1 MRGCKTMKVLVVG
14 SGGREHTL
22 VWKISQSPKVEKIYC
37 APGNAG
43 IGNMAELVNIKAEDI
58 ELLLAFALEKGID
71 LTVVGPEVPLVDGIV
86 DRFQEEGLK
95 VFGPNK
101 ACAQLEGSKAFAKE
115 FMIRH
120 NIPTAKYK
128 EYTNA
133 QEAINDIGIYGF
145 PMVIK
150 ADGLAA
156 GKGVI
161 IAQNEIEALEALS
174 MIMKDKKFGD
184 AGSKVVIEEFL
195 EGIEA
200 SILCFVD
207 GDTIVPMV
215 SAQDYKKAFDGDMG
229 PNTGGMGTYSPSVIY
244 TDDIKE
250 KVHNEILNPFIEGL
264 KSDGLDFKGIIFIGL
279 MIKNGEL
286 KVLEFNTRFGDPE
299 TQVILSRLETDIVE
313 IFESIIEGKLKEQEI
328 KWLDKKAVCVVL
340 ASKGYPEKYEKG
352 KVITGLDTIEEA
364 IVFHAGTKTVD
375 GKVVTN
381 GGRVLGVVGVADTME
396 MARNMAYKAV
406 DKIKF
411 HGKQYRKDIGEIA
424 LG

>member
-1 MRGCKTMKVLVVG
+1 MKVLVVG

-43 IGNMAELVNIKAEDI
+43 IGNIAQLVNIKVEEI
-58 ELLLAFALEKGID
+58 ELLLAFALEKNID

-86 DRFQEEGLK
+86 DRFEEEGLR

-120 NIPTAKYK
+120 DIPTAKYK
-128 EYTNA
+128 EYTDA
-133 QEAINDIGIYGF
+133 QEAIKDIGIYGF

-161 IAQNEIEALEALS
+161 IAQSKGEAHEALS

-200 SILCFVD
+200 SVLCFVD

-215 SAQDYKKAFDGDMG
+215 SAQDYKKAFDGDEG

-250 KVHNEILNPFIEGL
+250 KAHNEILKPFVQGL
-264 KSDGLDFKGIIFIGL
+264 KSDGLNFKGIIFIGL
-279 MIKNGEL
+279 MIKDGEL
-286 KVLEFNTRFGDPE
+286 RVLEFNTRFGDPE
-299 TQVILSRLETDIVE
+299 TQVVLSRLETDIVE

-328 KWLDKKAVCVVL
+328 KWSDKKAVCVVL

-352 KVITGLDTIEEA
+352 KVITGLDTVEEA
-364 IVFHAGTKTVD
+364 VIFHAGTKSSD

-381 GGRVLGVVGVADTME
+381 GGRVLGVVGIADTME
-396 MARNMAYKAV
+396 MARNIAYKDAS
-406 DKIKF
+406 KIEF
-411 HGKQYRKDIGEIA
+411 DGKQYRKDIGEIA

>member
-1 MRGCKTMKVLVVG
+1 MKVLVVG

-22 VWKISQSPKVEKIYC
+22 VWKLSQSPKVDKIYC

-43 IGNMAELVNIKAEDI
+43 IGNMAEIVNIKAEDI
-58 ELLLAFALEKGID
+58 EVLLGFALEKGID
-71 LTVVGPEVPLVDGIV
+71 LTVVGPEVPLVDGIA

-95 VFGPNK
+95 VFAPNK
-101 ACAQLEGSKAFAKE
+101 ECAQLEGSKAFAKD

-120 NIPTAKYK
+120 NIPTGKYK

-133 QEAINDIGIYGF
+133 DEAINDIGIYGF

-161 IAQNEIEALEALS
+161 IAQDEKEALEALS

-184 AGSKVVIEEFL
+184 AGAKVVIEEFL
-195 EGIEA
+195 DGIEA

-207 GDTIVPMV
+207 GETIVPMV
-215 SAQDYKKAFDGDMG
+215 SAQDYKKAFDGDKG

-244 TDDIKE
+244 NDDIKE
-250 KVHNEILNPFIEGL
+250 KVQNKILKPFIHGL
-264 KSDGLDFKGIIFIGL
+264 KADGLDYKGIVFIGL
-279 MIKNGEL
+279 MIKDGEP

-299 TQVILSRLETDIVE
+299 TQVVLSRLETDLVDI
-313 IFESIIEGKLKEQEI
+313 IESILEGSLKDQEI
-328 KWLDKKAVCVVL
+328 KWSDKKAVCVIL
-340 ASKGYPEKYEKG
+340 ASEGYPGKYEKG
-352 KVITGLDTIEEA
+352 KVIEGLESIKDA
-364 IVFHAGTKTVD
+364 VVFHAGTKLVD

-381 GGRVLGVVGVADTME
+381 GGRVLGVVATADTIDE
-396 MARNMAYKAV
+396 ARNTAYKNI
-406 DKIKF
+406 DKINF
-411 HGKQYRKDIGEIA
+411 EGKQYRTDIGEIA

>member
-1 MRGCKTMKVLVVG
+1 MKVLVVG

-22 VWKISQSPKVEKIYC
+22 VWKISQSSRVEKIYC

-86 DRFQEEGLK
+86 DRFMEEGLK

-101 ACAQLEGSKAFAKE
+101 ACAELEGSKAFAKD

-120 NIPTAKYK
+120 GIPTAMYK
-128 EYTNA
+128 EYTNPD
-133 QEAINDIGIYGF
+133 EAINDIGIYGF

-161 IAQNEIEALEALS
+161 IAQNESEAHEALS
-174 MIMKDKKFGD
+174 MIMKDKKFGN
-184 AGSKVVIEEFL
+184 AGAKVVIEEFL
-195 EGIEA
+195 DGIEA

-215 SAQDYKKAFDGDMG
+215 SAQDYKKVLDGDRG

-244 TDDIKE
+244 NEDIKE
-250 KVHNEILNPFIEGL
+250 KSYNEILIPFIEGL
-264 KSDGLDFKGIIFIGL
+264 KADGLNFKGIIFIGL
-279 MIKNGEL
+279 MIKDGKL

-299 TQVILSRLETDIVE
+299 TQVVLSRLETDLIE
-313 IFESIIEGKLKEQEI
+313 IMESILEGNLKNQKI
-328 KWLDKKAVCVVL
+328 KWSDKKAVCVVL
-340 ASKGYPEKYEKG
+340 ASEGYPGKYEKG
-352 KVITGLDTIEEA
+352 MVIEGLDEVENA
-364 IVFHAGTKTVD
+364 FVFHAGTKLKD

-381 GGRVLGVVGVADTME
+381 GGRVLGVVATADTIDI
-396 MARNMAYKAV
+396 ARDIVYN
-406 DKIKF
+406 DIEKINFK
-411 HGKQYRKDIGEIA
+411 GKQYRKDIGKIA

>member
-1 MRGCKTMKVLVVG
+1 MKVLVVG

-58 ELLLAFALEKGID
+58 ELLLAFALEKNID

-86 DRFQEEGLK
+86 DRFEEEGLK
-95 VFGPNK
+95 IFGPNK
-101 ACAQLEGSKAFAKE
+101 ACAQLEGSKAFAKD

-128 EYTNA
+128 EYTDA
-133 QEAINDIGIYGF
+133 QDAINDIGIYGF

-161 IAQNEIEALEALS
+161 IAQNEGEAHEALS
-174 MIMKDKKFGD
+174 MIMRDKKFGD

-200 SILCFVD
+200 SMLCFVD

-215 SAQDYKKAFDGDMG
+215 SAQDYKKAFDGDEG

-244 TDDIKE
+244 TEEIRE
-250 KVHNEILNPFIEGL
+250 KSHNEILKPFTQGL
-264 KSDGLDFKGIIFIGL
+264 KSDGLNFKGIIFIGL
-279 MIKNGEL
+279 MIKDGEL

-299 TQVILSRLETDIVE
+299 TQVVLSRLETDIVE
-313 IFESIIEGKLKEQEI
+313 IFESIIEGRLKDQEV
-328 KWLDKKAVCVVL
+328 KWSDKKAVCVVL
-340 ASKGYPEKYEKG
+340 ASNGYPEKYEKG
-352 KVITGLDTIEEA
+352 KVITGLDNIEEA
-364 IVFHAGTKTVD
+364 VVFHAGTKSLD

-396 MARNMAYKAV
+396 MARNIAYTGSS
-406 DKIKF
+406 KIEF
-411 HGKQYRKDIGEIA
+411 EGKQYRKDIGEIA

>member
-1 MRGCKTMKVLVVG
+1 MKVLVIG

-22 VWKISQSPKVEKIYC
+22 VWKLSQSPKVDKIYC

-58 ELLLAFALEKGID
+58 EVLLGFALKKGID
-71 LTVVGPEVPLVDGIV
+71 LTVVGPEGPLVDGIV

-95 VFGPNK
+95 VLGPNK
-101 ACAQLEGSKAFAKE
+101 ACAQLEGSKAFAKD

-133 QEAINDIGIYGF
+133 DEAIKDVGIYGF

-161 IAQNEIEALEALS
+161 IAQDETEALEALN

-184 AGSKVVIEEFL
+184 AGAKVVIEEFL
-195 EGIEA
+195 DGIEA

-207 GDTIVPMV
+207 GETIVPMV
-215 SAQDYKKAFDGDMG
+215 SAQDYKKAFDGDQG
-229 PNTGGMGTYSPSVIY
+229 PNTGGMGTYSPSAIY
-244 TDDIKE
+244 NDAMRE
-250 KVHNEILNPFIEGL
+250 KVQNTILEPFIQGL
-264 KSDGLDFKGIIFIGL
+264 KVDGLDFKGIVFIGL
-279 MIKNGEL
+279 MIKDEDL

-299 TQVILSRLETDIVE
+299 TQVILSRLETDLVE
-313 IFESIIEGKLKEQEI
+313 IIESILEERLKSQKI
-328 KWLDKKAVCVVL
+328 KWSDKRAVCVIL
-340 ASKGYPEKYEKG
+340 ASEGYPGKYEKG
-352 KVITGLDTIEEA
+352 KIIEGLENIGDA
-364 IVFHAGTKTVD
+364 VVFHAGTKLKD

-381 GGRVLGVVGVADTME
+381 GGRVLGVVATADTID
-396 MARNMAYKAV
+396 MARNIAYKNI
-406 DKIKF
+406 DKINF
-411 HGKQYRKDIGEIA
+411 EGKQYRTDIGEIA

>member
-1 MRGCKTMKVLVVG
+1 MKVLVIG

-22 VWKISQSPKVEKIYC
+22 VWKISQSPRVEKIYC

-58 ELLLAFALEKGID
+58 ELLLAFALEKAID
-71 LTVVGPEVPLVDGIV
+71 LTVVGPEVPLVEGIV
-86 DRFQEEGLK
+86 DRFMEEGLK
-95 VFGPNK
+95 IFGPNK
-101 ACAQLEGSKAFAKE
+101 ACAELEGSKAFAKE

-120 NIPTAKYK
+120 GIPTAMYK
-128 EYTNA
+128 EYTDA
-133 QEAINDIGIYGF
+133 DEAINDIGIYGF

-161 IAQNEIEALEALS
+161 IAQDGNEAHEALS

-184 AGSKVVIEEFL
+184 AGEKVVIEEFL
-195 EGIEA
+195 DGIET

-215 SAQDYKKAFDGDMG
+215 SAQDYKKAFDGDKG
-229 PNTGGMGTYSPSVIY
+229 PNTGGMGTYSPSAIY
-244 TDDIKE
+244 DEDIKE
-250 KVHNEILNPFIEGL
+250 KSHNEILIPFIEGL
-264 KSDGLDFKGIIFIGL
+264 KADGLDFKGIIFIGL
-279 MIKNGEL
+279 MIKDGKL

-299 TQVILSRLETDIVE
+299 TQVVISRLETDLIE
-313 IFESIIEGKLKEQEI
+313 IIESIIEGNLENQEI
-328 KWLDKKAVCVVL
+328 KWSDKKAVCVVL
-340 ASKGYPEKYEKG
+340 ASEGYPERYEKG
-352 KVITGLDTIEEA
+352 MVIEGLDKIEKSV
-364 IVFHAGTKTVD
+364 VFHAGTKLQD

-381 GGRVLGVVGVADTME
+381 GGRVLGVVVTADTIDI
-396 MARNMAYKAV
+396 ARDIVYK
-406 DKIKF
+406 DIEKINFK
-411 HGKQYRKDIGEIA
+411 GKQYRKDIGKIA

>member
-1 MRGCKTMKVLVVG
+1 MKVLVVG

-22 VWKISQSPKVEKIYC
+22 VWKLSQSPKVDKIYC

-43 IGNMAELVNIKAEDI
+43 IGSLAELVNIKAEDI
-58 ELLLAFALEKGID
+58 EILLGFALEKNID

-86 DRFQEEGLK
+86 DRFEREGLK

-101 ACAQLEGSKAFAKE
+101 ACSQLEGSKAFAKD
-115 FMIRH
+115 FMLRH

-133 QEAINDIGIYGF
+133 DEAIKDIGIYGF

-161 IAQNEIEALEALS
+161 IAEDKNQALEALN

-195 EGIEA
+195 DGIEA

-207 GDTIVPMV
+207 GETIVPMV
-215 SAQDYKKAFDGDMG
+215 SAQDYKKAFDGDKG

-244 TDDIKE
+244 NDDIKE
-250 KVHNEILNPFIEGL
+250 KVQNKILNPFIEGL
-264 KSDGLDFKGIIFIGL
+264 KADGLDYKGIVFIGL
-279 MIKNGEL
+279 MIKNGQP

-299 TQVILSRLETDIVE
+299 TQVVLSRLETDLVE
-313 IFESIIEGKLKEQEI
+313 IIESILEGRLRKQKI
-328 KWLDKKAVCVVL
+328 IWSDKKAVCVIL
-340 ASKGYPEKYEKG
+340 ASGGYPEKYEKG
-352 KVITGLDTIEEA
+352 KIIEGLESIQDA
-364 IVFHAGTKTVD
+364 VVFHAGTKSND
-375 GKVVTN
+375 NKVVTN
-381 GGRVLGVVGVADTME
+381 GGRVLGVVATADTIND
-396 MARNMAYKAV
+396 ARDIVYKNV

-411 HGKQYRKDIGEIA
+411 EGNQYRTDIGEIA

>member
-1 MRGCKTMKVLVVG
+1 MKVLVIG

-22 VWKISQSPKVEKIYC
+22 VWKISQSPRVEKIYC

-58 ELLLAFALEKGID
+58 ELLLAFALEKDID

-86 DRFQEEGLK
+86 DRFMEEGLK
-95 VFGPNK
+95 IFGPNK
-101 ACAQLEGSKAFAKE
+101 ACAELEGSKAFAKE

-120 NIPTAKYK
+120 GIPTAMYK

-133 QEAINDIGIYGF
+133 DEAINDIGIYGF

-161 IAQNEIEALEALS
+161 IAQDGNEAHEALS

-184 AGSKVVIEEFL
+184 AGAKVVIEEFL
-195 EGIEA
+195 DGIEA

-215 SAQDYKKAFDGDMG
+215 SAQDYKKAFDGDRG
-229 PNTGGMGTYSPSVIY
+229 PNTGGMGTYSPSAIY
-244 TDDIKE
+244 DEDIKE
-250 KVHNEILNPFIEGL
+250 KSHNEILIPFIEGL
-264 KSDGLDFKGIIFIGL
+264 KADGLNFKGIIFIGL
-279 MIKNGEL
+279 MIKDGKL

-299 TQVILSRLETDIVE
+299 TQVVISRLETDLIE
-313 IFESIIEGKLKEQEI
+313 IIESILEGNLENQEI
-328 KWLDKKAVCVVL
+328 KWSDKKAVCVVL
-340 ASKGYPEKYEKG
+340 ASEGYPEKYEKG
-352 KVITGLDTIEEA
+352 MVIEGLDKVENSV
-364 IVFHAGTKTVD
+364 VFHAGTKLKD

-381 GGRVLGVVGVADTME
+381 GGRVLGVVATADTIDI
-396 MARNMAYKAV
+396 ARDIVYK
-406 DKIKF
+406 DIEKINFK
-411 HGKQYRKDIGEIA
+411 GKQYRKDIGKIA
-424 LG
+424 LS

>member
-1 MRGCKTMKVLVVG
+1 MKVLVVG

-22 VWKISQSPKVEKIYC
+22 VWKISQSPRVDKIYC

-43 IGNMAELVNIKAEDI
+43 IGSMAELVNIRAEDI
-58 ELLLAFALEKGID
+58 EVLLGFALEKNID

-86 DRFQEEGLK
+86 DRFEKEGLR

-101 ACAQLEGSKAFAKE
+101 KCSQLEGSKAFAKD
-115 FMIRH
+115 FMLRH

-128 EYTNA
+128 EYVNVD
-133 QEAINDIGIYGF
+133 EAINDIGIYGF

-161 IAQNEIEALEALS
+161 IAENEVQALEALN

-184 AGSKVVIEEFL
+184 AGTKVVIEEFL
-195 EGIEA
+195 DGIEA

-207 GDTIVPMV
+207 GETIVPMV
-215 SAQDYKKAFDGDMG
+215 SAQDYKKAFDGDKG

-244 TDDIKE
+244 NDDIKE
-250 KVHNEILNPFIEGL
+250 KVENRILSSFTKGL
-264 KSDGLDFKGIIFIGL
+264 KDDGLDYKGIVFIGL
-279 MIKNGEL
+279 MIKDGEP

-299 TQVILSRLETDIVE
+299 TQVILSRLETDLVDI
-313 IFESIIEGKLKEQEI
+313 IESILNGKLRKQEI
-328 KWLDKKAVCVVL
+328 IWSDKKAVCIVL
-340 ASKGYPEKYEKG
+340 ASQGYPGKYEKG
-352 KVITGLDTIEEA
+352 KVIKGLESIKDA
-364 IVFHAGTKTVD
+364 VVFHAGTKLMD
-375 GKVVTN
+375 GNIVTN
-381 GGRVLGVVGVADTME
+381 GGRVLGVVATGKNINE
-396 MARNMAYKAV
+396 ARNIAYKNV

-411 HGKQYRKDIGEIA
+411 EGKQYRKDIGKIA